1 MINFESKAKFDIL
14 QDIHPIQQQ
23 RQVINNKSR
32 YLQFKIAEQHITI
45 TSTTKTQV

>member
-23 RQVINNKSR
+23 RQVINKSR
-32 YLQFKIAEQHITI
+32 YLQFKIAEKHITI